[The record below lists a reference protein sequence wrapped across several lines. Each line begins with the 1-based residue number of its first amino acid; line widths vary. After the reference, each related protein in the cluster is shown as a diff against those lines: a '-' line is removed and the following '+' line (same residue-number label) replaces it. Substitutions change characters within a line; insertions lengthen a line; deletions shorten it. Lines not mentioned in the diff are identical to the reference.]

1 MELLDRAD
9 HRDGLIGPLR
19 QKHES
24 VSGYFFCS
32 FEFLFINYD
41 NSPPHKINRE
51 ILYIYVESPTFRQGW
66 MSTVP
71 ELLRDKPERTG
82 LKPEVQRTGI

>member
-41 NSPPHKINRE
+41 NSQLLISN
-51 ILYIYVESPTFRQGW
+51 
-66 MSTVP
+66 
-71 ELLRDKPERTG
+71 ELRL
-82 LKPEVQRTGI
+82 VIF

>member
-41 NSPPHKINRE
+41 NSP
-51 ILYIYVESPTFRQGW
+51 
-66 MSTVP
+66 
-71 ELLRDKPERTG
+71 
-82 LKPEVQRTGI
+82 